1 MHRYVIRRILLM
13 IPVLLGVSFILY
25 ALMDLA
31 PGDAAS
37 ILGGESMTF
46 EELELL
52 REQMGLNRPMIVRYL
67 EYMWNLIRG
76 DLGTSMMSKEP
87 VLDLFLQKFP
97 STVKLALGA
106 MAINLGFSI
115 PLGIYTAKHQG
126 TLADNA
132 AMVGALLG
140 LSIPNF
146 WLGLMLISLFA
157 VQLGWF
163 PTYGANDGFMSY
175 VLPAIT
181 VGTAQ
186 MASTT
191 RTVRSSMLDVCRQDY
206 LRTARA
212 KGVSEKMVINKHALR
227 NALIPILTLIGAQ
240 FGGVLGGAYLTES
253 VFSLPGIGRLFVDS
267 IYNRDAEVVVSISI
281 ITCAMVSVIRL
292 IVDILYAY
300 VDPRI
305 KAQYERGGK
314 KKHG

>member
-1 MHRYVIRRILLM
+1 
-13 IPVLLGVSFILY
+13 
-25 ALMDLA
+25 
-31 PGDAAS
+31 
-37 ILGGESMTF
+37 
-46 EELELL
+46 
-52 REQMGLNRPMIVRYL
+52 
-67 EYMWNLIRG
+67 
-76 DLGTSMMSKEP
+76 
-87 VLDLFLQKFP
+87 
-97 STVKLALGA
+97 
-106 MAINLGFSI
+106 
-115 PLGIYTAKHQG
+115 
-126 TLADNA
+126 
-132 AMVGALLG
+132 
-140 LSIPNF
+140 
-146 WLGLMLISLFA
+146 
-157 VQLGWF
+157 
-163 PTYGANDGFMSY
+163 MSY